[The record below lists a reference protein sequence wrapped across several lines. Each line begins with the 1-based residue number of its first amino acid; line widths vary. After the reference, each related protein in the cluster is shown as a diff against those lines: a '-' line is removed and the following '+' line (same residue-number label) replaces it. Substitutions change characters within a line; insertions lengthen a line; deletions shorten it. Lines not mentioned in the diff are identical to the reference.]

1 MYPGKWAAMN
11 PDKPALIMADT
22 EEMIT
27 YAQLEE
33 RSLRLANYMRS
44 IGFKKGDHLA
54 VMAEN
59 RIASASAR
67 SPPAQPLKRSPDG
80 RTTNRCSPR
89 HPRRSPNTN
98 LVATTCSTH
107 RERPGDPGHHAGPAR
122 YPHRIRERASHPAL
136 HSGLR
141 LRRGLRLPLAGTA
154 VPCGTA
160 ALRHGDPVPGR
171 DGRGDAEVRARVL
184 AAAH

>member
-44 IGFKKGDHLA
+44 IGFEKGDHLA

-59 RIASASAR
+59 RIEIA
-67 SPPAQPLKRSPDG
+67 
-80 RTTNRCSPR
+80 
-89 HPRRSPNTN
+89 
-98 LVATTCSTH
+98 
-107 RERPGDPGHHAGPAR
+107 E
-122 YPHRIRERASHPAL
+122 AL
-136 HSGLR
+136 W
-141 LRRGLRLPLAGTA
+141 
-154 VPCGTA
+154 A
-160 ALRHGDPVPGR
+160 ALRTGGVITMVNTHLTTAEAAYIINDCEAKVLIVSTGADKSADLAKECAVVPHR
-171 DGRGDAEVRARVL
+171 VRL
-184 AAAH
+184 GE